1 MKILCKILWIVISHL
16 DITLTL
22 LSFLYV
28 FEHKITITFTL
39 YMIFL
44 AAYAAL
50 LIIINFVDK
59 ISVELIKLPEQLRV
73 LKQGIK
79 SMLESQ
85 LFLEIKNKIEDI
97 DIKTRPRRERRRI
110 FFIKKLFSFL
120 SFVSY
125 KINEFNEFNE
135 YEYDFILPLSICIF
149 LSGIGVLLSLL
160 SIFTVLLP
168 YIIILD
174 VGFLLN
180 ISLLL
185 IKLNIMI
192 LSTNKL
198 LNKFYPHVQGLYS
211 SFLK

>member
-1 MKILCKILWIVISHL
+1 MENIMENSGIVISRP
-16 DITLTL
+16 DITIPLF
-22 LSFLYV
+22 SFWYV

-50 LIIINFVDK
+50 LIITKFVNK
-59 ISVELIKLPEQLRV
+59 IFIELIKSSEQLKV
-73 LKQGIK
+73 LKQNVK
-79 SMLESQ
+79 LMLESQ
-85 LFLEIKNKIEDI
+85 LFLEIKNKFEDI
-97 DIKTRPRRERRRI
+97 DIKTRPRKERNII
-110 FFIKKLFSFL
+110 FFIKILFSFL
-120 SFVSY
+120 SLASY